1 MPENINIDKT
11 VFNKSQFVLAVDT
24 KFSELFAQTSP
35 ITVDQFFVYYNDL
48 FFEIPDAGNNSHGE
62 IIQRSTE
69 YLGVDPFETE
79 RNQLLNQIGD
89 LESKVIELEAVDP
102 EHPVFTNG
110 TIIRNDTGIIYYM
123 DKAQARQIVGN
134 YDEIVKTVLKSQN
147 SGLRSTP
154 NDEINIFHHMV
165 QITNEISDQ
174 IPKGTKF
181 GINDFS
187 GKNFLE
193 NESPST
199 VLLKKSIQQASEA
212 LKTGV
217 VKKKIRSKKVK
228 KKKKFITK

>member
-1 MPENINIDKT
+1 
-11 VFNKSQFVLAVDT
+11 LAVDT
-24 KFSELFAQTSP
+24 KFSELFIQNTP
-35 ITVDQFFVYYNDL
+35 LTVSQFFTYYNDL
-48 FFEIPDAGNNSHGE
+48 FYEIPFNGLDSHRE
-62 IIQRSTE
+62 LIERSTE
-69 YLGVDPFETE
+69 YLGEDPFESE
-79 RNQLLNQIGD
+79 RNQLLTQIAN
-89 LESKVIELEAVDP
+89 LELRVVELEALDP